1 MLEAMLGKASGK
13 VVELALGAIA
23 ALFCYRRR
31 KLAVES
37 GAIQLSTCLV
47 LALTVI
53 MVPTLSLYD
62 QVLLVPGV
70 LLIARDRRAIW
81 EGSLVGPRL
90 LIVVA
95 GLLAW
100 QWLSAAALAGLS
112 FVLARETLERAW
124 VMPFWVVPQIPL
136 GVAGLMLIHYY
147 RSTFTATAEAGPS

>member
-1 MLEAMLGKASGK
+1 
-13 VVELALGAIA
+13 
-23 ALFCYRRR
+23 
-31 KLAVES
+31 
-37 GAIQLSTCLV
+37 
-47 LALTVI
+47 
-53 MVPTLSLYD
+53 
-62 QVLLVPGV
+62 
-70 LLIARDRRAIW
+70 
-81 EGSLVGPRL
+81 L